1 MAEQQVRI
9 DATSLT
15 PVPTYNISNAVVKNS
30 YVFSMAGIAGVAAD
44 NNYVTL
50 ENPVGSTKTVVIL
63 GTFIS
68 GVVTAA
74 SSVINALRGNRAGV
88 VTGGSAVAASSI
100 AKPVSTM
107 PDPVG
112 VIRTGNPTLT
122 RAAQIFSYPAMTS
135 AGADRAAPFAV
146 NFAAVPGGF
155 QLAPGESLAINSANG
170 DTNVRWNIS
179 VLWGEV

>member
-1 MAEQQVRI
+1 MAEQSVRV
-9 DATSLT
+9 DATSAS
-15 PVPTYNISNAVVKNS
+15 PIPTYSVSNAIVKNS
-30 YVFSMAGIAGVAAD
+30 YVFSMAGILGVAGD
-44 NNYVTL
+44 NNYVSL
-50 ENPVGSTKTVVIL
+50 ENPVGSTKTIVIL

-68 GVVTAA
+68 SVVTAA
-74 SSVINALRGNRAGV
+74 SSVTNAMRGHRAGV
-88 VTGGSAVAASSI
+88 VSGGSTVAASAI

-122 RAAQIFSYPAMTS
+122 RAAQIFSIPAMTS

-155 QLAPGESLAINSANG
+155 QLAPGESLAINAAAG
-170 DTNVRWNIS
+170 DANVRWNIS